1 MGTTTENESQGRR
14 DSSNRSQRNSTLEEK
29 AAANLP
35 SHKAYRILIADDHAV
50 VRRGLR
56 ALLETNSGWEVCYE
70 ATTGAEAVEVVR
82 KGRIDLVIMD
92 LTMPE
97 LNGLE
102 AARAIRKEMP
112 ATEVLVLSMHFSD
125 ELAREVLR
133 TGALGYMLKSDA
145 DSELL
150 AAVDHMRHHMPY
162 FSTRLSVSMAQNFIV
177 NQDAGGGGAGD
188 DTPPGED
195 APLTDRELEVV
206 KELAHG
212 KSNKETATAL
222 GVSSRTIESHRNH
235 IMHKMGFTSFSDL
248 VRFAVRNDL
257 VEP

>member
-1 MGTTTENESQGRR
+1 M
-14 DSSNRSQRNSTLEEK
+14 
-29 AAANLP
+29 
-35 SHKAYRILIADDHAV
+35 

-56 ALLETNSGWEVCYE
+56 ALLESNSGWEVCHE
-70 ATTGAEAVEVVR
+70 ATTGAEAVEIVR
-82 KGRIDLVIMD
+82 KGRIDLVILD

-97 LNGLE
+97 MNGLD
-102 AARAIRKEMP
+102 AARTIRREMP
-112 ATEVLVLSMHFSD
+112 ATEVLVLSMHFT
-125 ELAREVLR
+125 EEIAREVLR

-145 DSELL
+145 DTELL
-150 AAVDHMRHHMPY
+150 AAVDHMRHHLPY
-162 FSTRLSVSMAQNFIV
+162 FSARLSVSMVQNFIV
-177 NQDAGGGGAGD
+177 KPNDAGDGAEGD

-195 APLTDRELEVV
+195 APLTDREMEVV

-212 KSNKETATAL
+212 KSNKETAAAL

-248 VRFAVRNDL
+248 VRFAVRNNL